1 MPERAPDRAPVL
13 PAGCVR
19 IDVALGEV
27 PPEIFGHAFRVN
39 VEPALRVGRAR
50 RGSDVRCAAAKAR
63 DARRREAAIERAAR
77 ARVRLDKARMKTPE
91 TREEVHSFH
100 AKRRLLEPPYDP
112 YKETPKASRRSL
124 GEALE
129 EEAVAARRA
138 AEDWRRRGPR
148 AGRSGRSG
156 SGRTERDGRFTSACK
171 RARQEAVSLLCS
183 PSGFRPMP
191 CAGVP
196 PRPKR
201 KPPEGASR
209 GAKLARMSE

>member
-1 MPERAPDRAPVL
+1 
-13 PAGCVR
+13 
-19 IDVALGEV
+19 
-27 PPEIFGHAFRVN
+27 
-39 VEPALRVGRAR
+39 
-50 RGSDVRCAAAKAR
+50 
-63 DARRREAAIERAAR
+63 
-77 ARVRLDKARMKTPE
+77 MKTPE

-112 YKETPKASRRSL
+112 YKEAPKASRRSL

-129 EEAVAARRA
+129 EEAVVARRA
-138 AEDWRRRGPR
+138 AEEEARAARWEERQKRQREDR
-148 AGRSGRSG
+148 AG
-156 SGRTERDGRFTSACK
+156 ERFTSACK

-191 CAGVP
+191 GAGVP

-209 GAKLARMSE
+209 GAKLARLSE

>member
-1 MPERAPDRAPVL
+1 M
-13 PAGCVR
+13 R

-27 PPEIFGHAFRVN
+27 PPEIFGQAFRVN
-39 VEPALRVGRAR
+39 IEPASRVGRAR

-63 DARRREAAIERAAR
+63 DARRLEAASGRAAR
-77 ARVRLDKARMKTPE
+77 ARARLEKARMKTPE

-112 YKETPKASRRSL
+112 YEETPKASRRCL

-138 AEDWRRRGPR
+138 AEEETRAARWEERQKRKREDR
-148 AGRSGRSG
+148 AGERSS
-156 SGRTERDGRFTSACK
+156 SACK

-191 CAGVP
+191 GAGVP